1 MIKKILVVPFIY
13 ITILFLDIFTYY
25 GKNEIRT
32 MVYNSIYGFLLS
44 LFYGFFIGGF
54 LSIIFI
60 NSSDS
65 IWAVIISCIVFLM
78 VINITISIKY
88 KEEKLVLPNQY
99 IIIFSLIT
107 LILSKKYILI
117 SIIKMLG
124 LSFLLTFIFLNI
136 LTFLNVSLNNTL
148 VVIIV
153 IGIILFT
160 ITLLYRNRIDSFKH
174 AVNQFLLIFNLVV
187 IIFMIGALRLSMY
200 SQFYSYTTWLD
211 ISLIILSIVSFLLTA
226 LPLAPVVY
234 ERFKDEFDEAYRLF
248 WNEMVNLSGY
258 NDIKKDLKIEVS
270 DLLDGLDSLKKEWK
284 MGNKKEIIKRSF
296 ISILL
301 IVILFTFLNL
311 LVRYGDNMRELIQ
324 IYSGDLYSQWSS
336 LFKDESKAKL
346 TLVLGVTIQVF
357 IYFVYKLFDA
367 IKNNH
372 LVSNIL
378 IHISRFIFVVLLLL
392 ILTISIF
399 SIELNTIF
407 LTIIIVLF
415 ISLVMLIKIQ
425 DWLKKKGK

>member
-1 MIKKILVVPFIY
+1 MITKLLVVPFIY
-13 ITILFLDIFTYY
+13 ITILFSDIFTYH

-44 LFYGFFIGGF
+44 IFYGFFIGGF
-54 LSIIFI
+54 LSLIFI

-65 IWAVIISCIVFLM
+65 IWAVIISCIVFFM
-78 VINITISIKY
+78 VINIIISIKY
-88 KEEKLVLPNQY
+88 KEEKLVLPNHY

-107 LILSKKYILI
+107 LILSKKYILK

-124 LSFLLTFIFLNI
+124 ITFLLTFIFLNI

-153 IGIILFT
+153 IGIILLT

-187 IIFMIGALRLSMY
+187 IIFIIGALRLSMY
-200 SQFYSYTTWLD
+200 SQFDSYTTWLD
-211 ISLIILSIVSFLLTA
+211 ISLIILSIVSFLLTV

-234 ERFKDEFDEAYRLF
+234 ESFKNEFDEAYHLF
-248 WNEMVNLSGY
+248 WKEIVNISGY

-301 IVILFTFLNL
+301 IVILFTFLYL
-311 LVRYGDNMRELIQ
+311 LVKYGDNMRELIQ
-324 IYSGDLYSQWSS
+324 IYSGDLYSKWSS

-346 TLVLGVTIQVF
+346 TLVLGITILVF
-357 IYFVYKLFDA
+357 IYFVYKLFGA

-378 IHISRFIFVVLLLL
+378 IHISRLIFIVLLLL

-399 SIELNTIF
+399 SMELNTIF

-415 ISLVMLIKIQ
+415 ISLVLLIKIQ